1 MIAEQQQ
8 ARELTVGWKV
18 RINATL
24 AARVELAMWDATR
37 QKPKYGSRKQLIEA
51 LLRDWLSGGA
61 VSHSEASDDDVSE
74 GEL

>member
-1 MIAEQQQ
+1 MIAEQP

-51 LLRDWLSGGA
+51 LLRDWLAGGA
-61 VSHSEASDDDVSE
+61 VSQELVSASDD